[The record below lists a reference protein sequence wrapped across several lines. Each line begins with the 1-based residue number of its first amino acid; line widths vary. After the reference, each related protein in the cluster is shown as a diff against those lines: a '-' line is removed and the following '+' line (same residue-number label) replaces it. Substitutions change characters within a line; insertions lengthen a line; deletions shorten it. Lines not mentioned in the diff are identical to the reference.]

1 MEDSLLQLAGIIL
14 LSFTVGTIAGF
25 GNVIIALTL
34 GSHLY
39 AIDELLPLLVILSTL
54 LTSYIVIRYRSEVD
68 WGALTRRIVPP
79 MIVGLGIGLIAF
91 HNTQSPQLR
100 TLLGILVVA
109 LSGREL
115 WSLRTIDAPDR
126 TLSTPVQRGVLLSA
140 GVLHGIFATGG
151 PLLVYALGRA
161 PMPKETFRATLSCVW
176 LVLNGLLLT
185 TYAATGRV
193 DTEVI
198 MRVITL
204 LPILLVAVV
213 LGEWGHRRIA
223 QRPFKI
229 VVFSVLLLAGAA
241 LLV

>member
-109 LSGREL
+109 LSG
-115 WSLRTIDAPDR
+115 
-126 TLSTPVQRGVLLSA
+126 
-140 GVLHGIFATGG
+140 
-151 PLLVYALGRA
+151 
-161 PMPKETFRATLSCVW
+161 
-176 LVLNGLLLT
+176 
-185 TYAATGRV
+185 
-193 DTEVI
+193 
-198 MRVITL
+198 
-204 LPILLVAVV
+204 
-213 LGEWGHRRIA
+213 
-223 QRPFKI
+223 
-229 VVFSVLLLAGAA
+229 
-241 LLV
+241 